1 MNNELEV
8 CIDDAK
14 PFEVMAVQPHMR
26 LIEMAISKGGDITQ
40 IEKLMELHERYEANI
55 ARKDFN
61 LAMSEFQSN
70 LPSIGKSG
78 VVDYTTPKGR
88 TNYEYAKIE
97 DIAKAIRPALKLSKL
112 SYRFK
117 QTQDQKGICVACVV
131 THANGHSETNHLT
144 APPDNSGGKDALKA
158 IASTISYLKRYTLT
172 GGLGIIVGGEDDDD
186 GAGSMPKSAPK
197 PAIDIAAVAK
207 QCGWTNQQV
216 CESFPTPLQS
226 IKDIVDLEACAAYL
240 RSNQPPSNK

>member
-1 MNNELEV
+1 MNKSELEV
-8 CIDDAK
+8 CVDNVK
-14 PFEVMAVQPHMR
+14 PYQAVAVQPHMR
-26 LIEMAISKGGDITQ
+26 LIEMAISNGGDITQ
-40 IEKLMELHERYEANI
+40 IEKLMDLHERYEANI

-61 LAMSEFQSN
+61 LAMSVFQSE

-78 VVDYTTPKGR
+78 VVDYTSAKGR
-88 TNYEYAKIE
+88 TNYDYAKIE
-97 DIAKAIRPALKLSKL
+97 DIAKAIRPALKLAKL

-144 APPDNSGGKDALKA
+144 APPDTSGGKDALKA

-186 GAGSMPKSAPK
+186 GAGSMPKSAK
-197 PAIDIAAVAK
+197 KSNIDIAAVAK
-207 QCGWTNQQV
+207 ECGWTNQQV
-216 CESFPTPLQS
+216 CESFTPHLKS
-226 IKDIVDLEACAAYL
+226 IKDVPDLDDCAAHL
-240 RSNQPPSNK
+240 RRNKI